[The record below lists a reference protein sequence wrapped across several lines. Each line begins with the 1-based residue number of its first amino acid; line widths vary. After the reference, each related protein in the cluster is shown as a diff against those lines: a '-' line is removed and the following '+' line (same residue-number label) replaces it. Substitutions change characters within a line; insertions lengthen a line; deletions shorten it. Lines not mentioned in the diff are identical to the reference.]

1 MKDRIRQIM
10 EAQHMNQQTFA
21 AATGINTATLSSIF
35 SGRTNPTTKIVEAI
49 HNKFPNVRT
58 DWLMWGTGGMFEMSG
73 DDAGVFDSDA
83 DSMGSY
89 GSDGS
94 NGGVAGGA
102 NGGTV
107 SGGLF
112 GSDGGYGAPVM
123 GTTGASAGASSGSS
137 SGVSGVTGS
146 SSSADSAAG
155 SSSSSAAQRDSF
167 GSANVTDR
175 NRRGGASQHRQ
186 NQQNGQRMNQGY
198 VPQVAQIQ
206 AVAPVHQRR
215 ITEIRVYY
223 DDQTWESFT
232 PKK

>member
-1 MKDRIRQIM
+1 M

-73 DDAGVFDSDA
+73 ADA
-83 DSMGSY
+83 DGFDPDDGGAGSY
-89 GSDGS
+89 ASGTTT
-94 NGGVAGGA
+94 GGA
-102 NGGTV
+102 NGALGNGAAN
-107 SGGLF
+107 GGLF
-112 GSDGGYGAPVM
+112 GGDGGYGASTP
-123 GTTGASAGASSGSS
+123 GSAGASTGTMPGGSAGGSGVSGSS
-137 SGVSGVTGS
+137 SASGSVP
-146 SSSADSAAG
+146 G
-155 SSSSSAAQRDSF
+155 SSSSSSSQKDLF
-167 GSANVTDR
+167 GSANVADR
-175 NRRGGASQHRQ
+175 NRHGGGSQHRQ
-186 NQQNGQRMNQGY
+186 SQQGSQRMNQGY
-198 VPQVAQIQ
+198 APQVAQIQ